1 MKIPFVDLHAQYASM
16 QSEIDGAIARVI
28 ANSTFAGGPEVAA
41 FEKEFAVYCGAERCV
56 GLSSG
61 TAALELLLRAYEI
74 GPGDEVIM
82 PANTF
87 FATAEAAMMVGATPV
102 LVDVHERSGLID
114 PNLIEKAIT
123 VKTRAIIP
131 VHLFGQPADM
141 EEILAIARAKKIL
154 VIEDACQAHGA
165 RYRGKRA
172 GALADAA
179 AFSFYPGKNLGAF
192 GDAGAIT
199 TGDAAV
205 ADYVMMFREHGMK
218 KKYEHLIPGRTERMD
233 GMQGAIL
240 RAKLKHLDD
249 WNARR
254 RSHAARYRELL
265 AGMKNVTILS
275 AGPEL
280 DEGRPADRDHVY
292 HLFVIRVP
300 NRDAVRAELLA
311 AGIETGIHYPIP
323 IHLQPAAAG
332 LGYHAGDFPVSE
344 RLAKEIL
351 SLPMFPEMTEE
362 QQNEI
367 GEVLDVTSRNADDIQ
382 I

>member
-1 MKIPFVDLHAQYASM
+1 MKIPFVDLHAQYASI

-41 FEKEFAVYCGAERCV
+41 FEKEFAAYCGAERCV

-87 FATAEAAMMVGATPV
+87 FATAESAMMAGATPV
-102 LVDVHERSGLID
+102 LVDVHEESGLINPD
-114 PNLIEKAIT
+114 LIAKAIT
-123 VKTRAIIP
+123 KKTRAIIP

-141 EEILAIARAKKIL
+141 DEILEIARPKKIL
-154 VIEDACQAHGA
+154 VIEDACQAHGV

-172 GALADAA
+172 GSLADAA

-199 TGDAAV
+199 TGDSAV
-205 ADYVMMFREHGMK
+205 ADYVTMFREHGMK
-218 KKYEHLIPGRTERMD
+218 KKYEHQIVGRTERMD

-254 RSHAARYRELL
+254 RAHAARYRELL
-265 AGMKNVTILS
+265 AGMKNITIMS
-275 AGPEL
+275 EEP
-280 DEGRPADRDHVY
+280 DREHIY

-300 NRDAVRAELLA
+300 NRDAVKAKLLA

-323 IHLQPAAAG
+323 IHLQPAAAT
-332 LGYHAGDFPVSE
+332 LGYRPGDFPVSE
-344 RLAKEIL
+344 QLAKEIL
-351 SLPMFPEMTEE
+351 TLPMYPEMAVE
-362 QQNEI
+362 QQDAVVQAAKASM
-367 GEVLDVTSRNADDIQ
+367 G
-382 I
+382 

>member
-1 MKIPFVDLHAQYASM
+1 MKIPFVDLHAQYMAM
-16 QSEIDGAIARVI
+16 QSEIDTAIARVI
-28 ANSTFAGGPEVAA
+28 SNSAFAGGPEVAA
-41 FEKEFAVYCGAERCV
+41 FEKEFAAYCGAARCV

-87 FATAEAAMMVGATPV
+87 FATAEAAMMVGAVPV
-102 LVDVHERSGLID
+102 LVDVREESGLINPD
-114 PNLIEKAIT
+114 LIAKAIT
-123 VKTRAIIP
+123 PKTRAIIP

-141 EEILAIARAKKIL
+141 DEILEIARAKKII

-165 RYRGKRA
+165 RFNDKRT
-172 GALADAA
+172 GSLADAA

-199 TGDAAV
+199 TGNSAI
-205 ADYVMMFREHGMK
+205 ADYVTMFREHGMK

-233 GMQGAIL
+233 GIQGAIL
-240 RAKLKHLDD
+240 RAKLSHLDA
-249 WNARR
+249 WNQKRR
-254 RSHAARYRELL
+254 AHAARYRELL
-265 AGMKNVTILS
+265 AGMKNVTIMS
-275 AGPEL
+275 E
-280 DEGRPADRDHVY
+280 ESNREHIY

-300 NRDAVRAELLA
+300 NRDAVRAQLLA

-332 LGYHAGDFPVSE
+332 LGYREGDFPVSE

-351 SLPMFPEMTEE
+351 SLPMFPEMSDE
-362 QQNEI
+362 QQDHVVSALRS
-367 GEVLDVTSRNADDIQ
+367 VLI
-382 I
+382 